1 MARTYSRTFSGAR
14 LRRLRQERGLTQVA
28 LAKALDLSTSYVNQL
43 ENDQRPITVPVLLL
57 LTERFDLSAQ
67 YFSSDSDA
75 RLVADLSDVFTDI
88 GVEHAVSGAQI
99 EEFVARMPEVGHSL
113 VAVHRRLRAATEEL
127 EGYRSRA
134 TAETELP
141 PARPMPFEE
150 VRDFFYD
157 RNNYIHDLDMAAER
171 MFTESGMRTGG
182 LDIQLAELMR
192 DRFGISVVIDDNLP
206 DTAKRRYH
214 PDTKVLRVAHWLMPG
229 QRAFQIATQLALVGQ
244 SDLISSIVATD
255 DQLSTEA
262 RGVARIGLANYFAGA
277 FLLPYREFHR
287 AAEQLRYDIDLLG
300 RRFGV
305 GFETVCHRL
314 STLQRPRQRGYRS
327 SSSAPTRP
335 ETSQSDSPRRRFTS
349 AGSAAAARCGWS
361 TTRSPSQRG
370 SSARWRKCPTAGRTS
385 GWPRPPL
392 PTGSG
397 IWARTR
403 TSRSGWAATSRTPI
417 NSSTPPV
424 SSWTTR
430 ARRSRS
436 GRAAR
441 SATERRAPNVRS
453 PISVVASRSTRTRAA
468 ACLIRRPSNRFDRP
482 TPQQTTKPLILL
494 WFQQALGKHC
504 CRCLHIA
511 FSHVFHSG
519 GDHGGLRVIG
529 YRAVPRAGADL

>member
-1 MARTYSRTFSGAR
+1 MTRSNVLPVARTYSRTFSGAR

-75 RLVADLSDVFTDI
+75 RLVADLGHPGD
-88 GVEHAVSGAQI
+88 
-99 EEFVARMPEVGHSL
+99 EFFDLG
-113 VAVHRRLRAATEEL
+113 AATEEL

-314 STLQRPRQRGYRS
+314 STLQRPRQRGIPFIFVRTDKAGNISKRQSATAFHFSRVGGSCPLWVVHDAFAQPERIVRQVAQMPDGRS
-327 SSSAPTRP
+327 YFWVAKTTAADGLGYLGPHKNFAVGLGCDLAHAHKLVYSTGVVLDDPSTEVPIGAGCKICNR
-335 ETSQSDSPRRRFTS
+335 TSCAQRAFPYLGGRVAVDEN
-349 AGSAAAARCGWS
+349 AGSS
-361 TTRSPSQRG
+361 
-370 SSARWRKCPTAGRTS
+370 
-385 GWPRPPL
+385 L
-392 PTGSG
+392 PY
-397 IWARTR
+397 
-403 TSRSGWAATSRTPI
+403 
-417 NSSTPPV
+417 SST
-424 SSWTTR
+424 
-430 ARRSRS
+430 
-436 GRAAR
+436 
-441 SATERRAPNVRS
+441 EQ
-453 PISVVASRSTRTRAA
+453 SV
-468 ACLIRRPSNRFDRP
+468 
-482 TPQQTTKPLILL
+482 
-494 WFQQALGKHC
+494 
-504 CRCLHIA
+504 
-511 FSHVFHSG
+511 
-519 GDHGGLRVIG
+519 
-529 YRAVPRAGADL
+529 